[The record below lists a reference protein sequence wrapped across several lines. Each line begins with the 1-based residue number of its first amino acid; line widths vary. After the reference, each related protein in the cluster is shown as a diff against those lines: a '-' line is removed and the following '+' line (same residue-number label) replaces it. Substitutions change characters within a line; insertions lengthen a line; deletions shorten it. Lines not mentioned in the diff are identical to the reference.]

1 MAIGHLSDTPM
12 THPESLVARPDL
24 RRMFAPLLLLLGCGH
39 TEPFASIPS
48 GTDQPFDATPPIRLT
63 LNQGPDRGATWLPD
77 GSGILYSA
85 QQLGRR
91 DRDVCFAVLPPTGGR
106 QRQMTCDLSPAGRNL
121 TDALE
126 SFAAAPDGRLAFL
139 AASSS
144 IGATSPDQQG
154 IVLGSVDDPINY
166 RVLQPVPY
174 ALPGDRLYGGVSQL
188 QWLSSNRVLY
198 LGERVLYYKA
208 CLGCP
213 LDTLRSGLDA
223 TWLAVDEVDP
233 SPQRILGTE
242 NASGVSTGSNENEV
256 YYTLG
261 GDTRVFLQSLSDG
274 AVSVVHDFAS
284 AGIARDVHVMGNRI
298 AVVVGGRVAFGTDP
312 LLGTMQWDSGGV
324 LHVVDLQAGTDVT
337 LDGPGLFRRPQISPS
352 GSAIVAEG
360 YSLIVTQAML
370 PGGEIQS
377 DTTVSE
383 RGDLFLFGQ
392 P

>member
-1 MAIGHLSDTPM
+1 
-12 THPESLVARPDL
+12 
-24 RRMFAPLLLLLGCGH
+24 MFPPLALLLLLGCGH

-48 GTDQPFDATPPIRLT
+48 GTDQPFDATPPMRLT

-91 DRDVCFAVLPPTGGR
+91 DRDVCLAVIPPTGGR
-106 QRQMTCDLSPAGRNL
+106 QRQMTCDLSPAGSSL
-121 TDALE
+121 TDAME
-126 SFAAAPDGRLAFL
+126 WFAAAPDRRLAFL
-139 AASSS
+139 AASSN

-154 IVLGSVDDPINY
+154 IVLASVADPVNH

-188 QWLSSNRVLY
+188 QWLSSNRLLY
-198 LGERVLYYKA
+198 LGERVLYASTCPA
-208 CLGCP
+208 CP
-213 LDTLRSGLDA
+213 PDTLRSGLDA
-223 TWLAVDEVDP
+223 TWLSVDQADP
-233 SPQRILGTE
+233 SPQPIPGTE
-242 NASGVSTGSNENEV
+242 YASGVAAGSNENEV

-261 GDTRVFLQSLSDG
+261 GDSKVFLQSLSDG
-274 AVSVVHDFAS
+274 AVSVVHDFAA
-284 AGIARDVHVMGNRI
+284 AGIARDVHVLGNRM

-312 LLGTMQWDSGGV
+312 FLGTMQWDSGGV

-360 YSLIVTQAML
+360 YSLIVTQVML
-370 PGGEIQS
+370 PWRDPVGHHR
-377 DTTVSE
+377 E
-383 RGDLFLFGQ
+383 RTG
-392 P
+392 